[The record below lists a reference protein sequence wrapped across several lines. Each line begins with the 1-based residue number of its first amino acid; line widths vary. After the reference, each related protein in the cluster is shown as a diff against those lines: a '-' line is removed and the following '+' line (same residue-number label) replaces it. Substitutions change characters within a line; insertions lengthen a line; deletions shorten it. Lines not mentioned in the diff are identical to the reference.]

1 MSREHDT
8 ACDNGHWSL
17 PHSSLVMGDLPRLLY
32 PLTFFS
38 LRQVGGREPSSQ
50 DVTLPLIPDE
60 DREINQHL
68 YAVWKDFVGSQSQ
81 GHSADDIKLVTEKN
95 GRPSMYVYHTIVMVR
110 TLSLCWQVLLQAI
123 LRHHQDNYHL
133 ANRDWLHDIMTL
145 PGCSIIIIDLFSL
158 YPGLHMCKQGLP
170 VNTGS
175 LAACWWSRVWAA
187 VGTVASRVTAGCWDC
202 VILWWFVWCGDTIT
216 VNKDFFIRIWL
227 WTFRF
232 INVCIR
238 EIPCFKWN
246 YNVNLDVVHESGT
259 KTQIPYFPCNSS
271 KTFMFS
277 IFNRLNETWR
287 FQKYFEFF
295 IFMKKVDPSS
305 KKL

>member
-1 MSREHDT
+1 
-8 ACDNGHWSL
+8 
-17 PHSSLVMGDLPRLLY
+17 
-32 PLTFFS
+32 
-38 LRQVGGREPSSQ
+38 
-50 DVTLPLIPDE
+50 
-60 DREINQHL
+60 
-68 YAVWKDFVGSQSQ
+68 
-81 GHSADDIKLVTEKN
+81 
-95 GRPSMYVYHTIVMVR
+95 
-110 TLSLCWQVLLQAI
+110 
-123 LRHHQDNYHL
+123 
-133 ANRDWLHDIMTL
+133 MTL

-175 LAACWWSRVWAA
+175 LAACCWSRVWAA

-202 VILWWFVWCGDTIT
+202 VILWWFVWCIDRIN
-216 VNKDFFIRIWL
+216 VNKDFLIIIWL
-227 WTFRF
+227 GTFRF

-277 IFNRLNETWR
+277 IFIRLNETWR

-305 KKL
+305 KKLLNKSFARVWRITNLCISRLGIFHMNRCYKWIAESLRVMS

>member
-1 MSREHDT
+1 
-8 ACDNGHWSL
+8 
-17 PHSSLVMGDLPRLLY
+17 
-32 PLTFFS
+32 
-38 LRQVGGREPSSQ
+38 
-50 DVTLPLIPDE
+50 
-60 DREINQHL
+60 
-68 YAVWKDFVGSQSQ
+68 
-81 GHSADDIKLVTEKN
+81 
-95 GRPSMYVYHTIVMVR
+95 
-110 TLSLCWQVLLQAI
+110 
-123 LRHHQDNYHL
+123 
-133 ANRDWLHDIMTL
+133 MTL

-175 LAACWWSRVWAA
+175 LAACCWSRVWAA

-202 VILWWFVWCGDTIT
+202 VILWWFVWCIDRIN
-216 VNKDFFIRIWL
+216 VNKDFLIIIWL
-227 WTFRF
+227 GTFRF

-305 KKL
+305 KKLLNKSFARV